1 MTHLILKGGKFGG
14 DDVFRQRDQIYWL
27 EKLCSTHIA
36 SLGYFTNF
44 MTTPYN
50 VTISHPEH
58 YGVASMTDQD
68 PSATSDTFITSRYA
82 G

>member
-1 MTHLILKGGKFGG
+1 MMFFASGIKYIGWRT
-14 DDVFRQRDQIYWL
+14 
-27 EKLCSTHIA
+27 LCSTRIA